1 MNILRMSDSKIHH
14 EYYGRILFEN
24 YSNEL
29 KSFFIQIP
37 VNHTML
43 EQKFTFNQRLCSKAY
58 KIINNKYITLVE

>member
-29 KSFFIQIP
+29 KSFLRDHIDRCRAFEMTGTP
-37 VNHTML
+37 VIL
-43 EQKFTFNQRLCSKAY
+43 
-58 KIINNKYITLVE
+58 YISAWQE